1 MKNHTLKKNCFLL
14 LLLLMFSCI
23 PGCSFVPIVVSYAPE
38 VQELREGERE
48 VGLGNYKK
56 AEQIFTNIYES
67 DTDQETKNTALYN
80 LTCTRMLT
88 AENINEF
95 ISAVELLD
103 DWKEA
108 SRGVFFVEN
117 PNLIVEALKEQVKVL
132 QREQARIEQKT
143 LEADL
148 IIVNQKKE
156 LETLQHQISELEAI
170 DQQLQEKKKPL

>member
-1 MKNHTLKKNCFLL
+1 MNNNTLKKNCFLL
-14 LLLLMFSCI
+14 LILAII

-48 VGLGNYKK
+48 IGLGNYKK
-56 AEQIFTNIYES
+56 AEQIFTTIYES
-67 DTDQETKNTALYN
+67 DADQETKNTALYN

-88 AENINEF
+88 AENINDF
-95 ISAVELLD
+95 IGAVELLD

-108 SRGVFFVEN
+108 NRGVFFVEN
-117 PNLIVEALKEQVKVL
+117 PNLIVDALKEQVKVL
-132 QREQARIEQKT
+132 QREQAMLGQKSV
-143 LEADL
+143 EAEVT
-148 IIVNQKKE
+148 IVNQRKE